1 MARGV
6 IPLGLRKGEGVIP
19 AAPMS
24 NFTNKPLSTV
34 WIFWMVTVLID
45 YYEDGGNT
53 PFDLGGRRGNAPPPL
68 NTFTISIIISAL
80 PKQHS
85 FNDRY
90 VHLNSGMHGRREGV
104 KVPPPQE
111 SLDKEDK
118 NNGY

>member
-1 MARGV
+1 M
-6 IPLGLRKGEGVIP
+6 L
-19 AAPMS
+19 
-24 NFTNKPLSTV
+24 
-34 WIFWMVTVLID
+34 
-45 YYEDGGNT
+45 
-53 PFDLGGRRGNAPPPL
+53 PPPL